1 MKNDVHSPCVMV
13 IDNTYHMWYSGHR
26 GIIFLLMFKSA
37 TLLQRMVS
45 PGLKIQIIPFCQGIK
60 GSLDVS
66 WINAGSV
73 LYDGTEYIS
82 GIQAVIL

>member
-1 MKNDVHSPCVMV
+1 VVFRSQGNNFSFDVQ
-13 IDNTYHMWYSGHR
+13 IGHATSADGITWTKDPNNPVLPR
-26 GIIFLLMFKSA
+26 GS
-37 TLLQRMVS
+37 
-45 PGLKIQIIPFCQGIK
+45 K
-60 GSLDVS
+60 GAWDVS